1 VTALPEPDKG
11 RVAELDGIRGI
22 AILLVLVLHYIP
34 CEITPPPLFRW
45 LFLTWS
51 GVNLFFVLSGFLIG
65 GILLDHR
72 DAPNYFS
79 VFYRRRICRILPIY
93 VLWLVLY
100 LVVRMLPL
108 PIGSVREW
116 LFAGDFPFWSYAT
129 FTQNFLQE
137 KYAAW
142 GPNWLAI
149 TWSLAVEEQFYL
161 LLPLIVRFTPV
172 RRLPLVMAPLIVAAP
187 FARALLASGPAFDNP
202 RGHALLICQAD
213 ALLLGVLCAWFV
225 RQPNGEERVA
235 RAAPLLRILPLA
247 CGGFAVLTAY
257 VPPALRTRVIMES
270 LLAVAYASLI
280 LLAVYVPRSPFGRL
294 ARVTW
299 LRKLGIIAYGTYLI
313 HQAVSG
319 LVFGFARRH
328 PPYILGGSDV
338 LLVIASLAITI
349 AVAAISWRWFE
360 KPIVDFGR
368 RWRYSI
374 GAFTVQ
380 SPKCHA
386 RESTNST

>member
-1 VTALPEPDKG
+1 VTALLEPDRG
-11 RVAELDGIRGI
+11 RVPELDGIRGI
-22 AILLVLVLHYIP
+22 AILLVLVWHYIP
-34 CEITPPPLFRW
+34 CQITPPPLFQW

-72 DAPNYFS
+72 EAPNYFS
-79 VFYRRRICRILPIY
+79 VFYRRRVCRILPIY
-93 VLWLVLY
+93 VVWLLLY
-100 LVVRMLPL
+100 LVVRLLPL
-108 PIGSVREW
+108 PIGSAREW
-116 LFAGDFPFWSYAT
+116 LFAGNLPFWSYAT

-172 RRLPLVMAPLIVAAP
+172 RRLPFAIAPLIVAAP
-187 FARALLASGPAFDNP
+187 IARALLASGPAFDNP
-202 RGHALLICQAD
+202 RGHALLICQTD

-225 RQPNGEERVA
+225 RQPNGAERVA
-235 RAAPLLRILPLA
+235 RAAPLLRILLLS

-257 VPPALRTRVIMES
+257 MPPALRMRVIMES
-270 LLAVAYASLI
+270 LLAVAYASFL
-280 LLAVYVPRSPFGRL
+280 LLAACVPGSPLGRL
-294 ARVTW
+294 TRVAW

-319 LVFGFARRH
+319 LVFGFARHRW
-328 PPYILGGSDV
+328 PFIGAGSDV
-338 LLVIASLAITI
+338 LLVIASLAVTI
-349 AVAAISWRWFE
+349 AVASISWRWFE

-374 GAFTVQ
+374 GM
-380 SPKCHA
+380 
-386 RESTNST
+386 STPRSRAT